1 MRDVAHPVTPS
12 NLIVGARI
20 GWQAAAGS
28 LLARVP
34 GEGVPQTDAPEV
46 VDHESGTLPA
56 HSLGMRLRFD
66 LGTLLLEDPPEGID
80 LCRLPGVVWDN
91 RVGLFRAPGY
101 RYRQLTCELTSRRIP
116 FQDLIR
122 QELAGPFRPAS
133 SGTAFSRPAP
143 SRPASPEQFP
153 VGPAT
158 AAEGAW
164 AKVELRPYQAAALAT
179 WELADRRG
187 LIVLPTGS
195 GKTRLALAAMAA
207 GADTAPETGT
217 ETGADTGA
225 RARAQTGP
233 FRRGMRCL
241 CLVPTRVLLT
251 QWQAEIGR
259 VYPGQVG
266 IWGDGAREI
275 AAVTVITFESAYRHM
290 DRLGNQFDL
299 LVIDE
304 AHHFGLGPQDEALEL
319 SVAPYRLG
327 LTATLPDHPD
337 RRRRLEHLVGPVLYE
352 LAVGDLAGLFLA
364 PFDLVTLTT
373 PLTRTEQVA
382 YLREVAGF
390 RPFFRAFF
398 GRSPG
403 AGWEDLCREAGR
415 CEAGRQA
422 MAAWRRARR
431 LVSFHAHKAEMVH
444 LLLERHRANKVLV
457 FTAGNEAAYT
467 IARREL
473 IMPITCDIGRPER
486 RSALDH
492 FAAGKLRALVSSQVL
507 NEGIDVPD
515 ADVAVVVGG
524 SGSEREHVQR
534 IGRLLRPS
542 PGKRAVIYELV
553 TRGTSEVEQ
562 AVRRRGILTRRT
574 GHLRP
579 EWGSA
584 ESSAVNRGTPAP

>member
-1 MRDVAHPVTPS
+1 
-12 NLIVGARI
+12 
-20 GWQAAAGS
+20 
-28 LLARVP
+28 
-34 GEGVPQTDAPEV
+34 
-46 VDHESGTLPA
+46 
-56 HSLGMRLRFD
+56 MRLRFD
-66 LGTLLLEDPPEGID
+66 LGTILLEDPPDGVD
-80 LCRLPGVVWDN
+80 LRRLPGVVWDN
-91 RVGLFRAPGY
+91 RVGRFRAPGY
-101 RYRQLTCELTSRRIP
+101 RYRQLAEALTSRGLP

-122 QELAGPFRPAS
+122 RDQED
-133 SGTAFSRPAP
+133 P
-143 SRPASPEQFP
+143 SWPASPEHLP

-158 AAEGAW
+158 AAEGPW
-164 AKVELRPYQAAALAT
+164 AQIELRPYQAAALAA

-187 LIVLPTGS
+187 LVVLPTGS
-195 GKTRLALAAMAA
+195 GKTRVALAAMATGAETRAEMGAETAA
-207 GADTAPETGT
+207 GAGT
-217 ETGADTGA
+217 QAAAGPSAG
-225 RARAQTGP
+225 TGP
-233 FRRGMRCL
+233 SGRGMRCL

-266 IWGDGAREI
+266 LWGDGAREV

-299 LVIDE
+299 LIIDE
-304 AHHFGLGPQDEALEL
+304 AHHFGRGPQDEALEL

-373 PLTRTEQVA
+373 PLTRPEQIA
-382 YLREVAGF
+382 YHREVACF
-390 RPFFRAFF
+390 RPFFQAFF

-415 CEAGRQA
+415 CEAGCQA
-422 MAAWRRARR
+422 IAAWRRARR
-431 LVSFHAHKAEMVH
+431 IVSFHTNKAEMVH

-486 RSALDH
+486 RSALDL

-515 ADVAVVVGG
+515 ADVAVVVG
-524 SGSEREHVQR
+524 SCGSEREHVQR

-562 AVRRRGILTRRT
+562 AVRRRGVLTRRT
-574 GHLRP
+574 GHWQP
-579 EWGSA
+579 ERAGRDAGSVASDGRTWGRA
-584 ESSAVNRGTPAP
+584 ERGGAQSSAVIRDAAVP

>member
-1 MRDVAHPVTPS
+1 
-12 NLIVGARI
+12 
-20 GWQAAAGS
+20 
-28 LLARVP
+28 
-34 GEGVPQTDAPEV
+34 
-46 VDHESGTLPA
+46 
-56 HSLGMRLRFD
+56 MRLLFD
-66 LGTLLLEDPPEGID
+66 LGTVILEDPPEEFD
-80 LCRLPGVVWDN
+80 PRRFPGVVWDN

-101 RYRQLTCELTSRRIP
+101 RYRQLIGELTARRIP
-116 FQDLIR
+116 FEDLIR
-122 QELAGPFRPAS
+122 QVPAWPFRPVSSWAAS
-133 SGTAFSRPAP
+133 SGPASSRPTSSWP
-143 SRPASPEQFP
+143 VSPERFP

-158 AAEGAW
+158 AAGDSWENI
-164 AKVELRPYQAAALAT
+164 ELRPYQAAALAA
-179 WELADRRG
+179 WDLADRRG

-207 GADTAPETGT
+207 GTASRA
-217 ETGADTGA
+217 ETGAESAAESAVEKGAKTGSPR
-225 RARAQTGP
+225 RAL
-233 FRRGMRCL
+233 RCL

-251 QWQAEIGR
+251 QWQAEIAR
-259 VYPGQVG
+259 VYRGQVG
-266 IWGDGAREI
+266 IWGDGAREV

-337 RRRRLEHLVGPVLYE
+337 RLRRLEHLVGPVLYE

-373 PLTRTEQVA
+373 PLTRNEQVV
-382 YLREVAGF
+382 YRREVAGF

-422 MAAWRRARR
+422 VAAWRRARR
-431 LVSFHAHKAEMVH
+431 LVSFHTHKADMVH

-457 FTAGNEAAYT
+457 FTASNEAAYT
-467 IARREL
+467 IAKHEL
-473 IMPITCDIGRPER
+473 IMPITCDIGRSER
-486 RSALDH
+486 RSALDL

-507 NEGIDVPD
+507 NEGLDVPD

-574 GHLRP
+574 GRLSP
-579 EWGSA
+579 E
-584 ESSAVNRGTPAP
+584 VRGAPIP

>member
-1 MRDVAHPVTPS
+1 
-12 NLIVGARI
+12 
-20 GWQAAAGS
+20 
-28 LLARVP
+28 
-34 GEGVPQTDAPEV
+34 
-46 VDHESGTLPA
+46 
-56 HSLGMRLRFD
+56 MRLRFD
-66 LGTLLLEDPPEGID
+66 LGTILLEDPPEGAE
-80 LCRLPGVVWDN
+80 LQRLPGVVWDN

-101 RYRQLTCELTSRRIP
+101 RYRQLTWELMSRRIP
-116 FQDLIR
+116 FQDLTW
-122 QELAGPFRPAS
+122 QEPARPFRPAS
-133 SGTAFSRPAP
+133 HRSAASR
-143 SRPASPEQFP
+143 SRFAQSVSPEQFP
-153 VGPAT
+153 VGPTT
-158 AAEGAW
+158 AAEGGW
-164 AKVELRPYQAAALAT
+164 ANVELRPYQAAALAA

-187 LIVLPTGS
+187 LVVLPTGS

-207 GADTAPETGT
+207 VAETEAEMGAETTAETATEAANETARETRT
-217 ETGADTGA
+217 ETDPS
-225 RARAQTGP
+225 RAAL
-233 FRRGMRCL
+233 RCL

-259 VYPGQVG
+259 VYRGQVG

-275 AAVTVITFESAYRHM
+275 AGVTVITFESAYRHM

-382 YLREVAGF
+382 YHREVAAF
-390 RPFFRAFF
+390 RLFFRAFF
-398 GRSPG
+398 GRSPE

-431 LVSFHAHKAEMVH
+431 LVSFHTHKAEMLH

-457 FTAGNEAAYT
+457 FTAGNEAAYA
-467 IARREL
+467 IASREL
-473 IMPITCDIGRPER
+473 IMPITCDIGRSER
-486 RSALDH
+486 RSALDL

-524 SGSEREHVQR
+524 CGSEREHVQR

-562 AVRRRGILTRRT
+562 AVRRRRTLTRRT
-574 GHLRP
+574 GHLRT
-579 EWGSA
+579 EWGGA
-584 ESSAVNRGTPAP
+584 ESPAVDRGTPAR

>member
-1 MRDVAHPVTPS
+1 MIGSTPA
-12 NLIVGARI
+12 ID
-20 GWQAAAGS
+20 
-28 LLARVP
+28 P
-34 GEGVPQTDAPEV
+34 P
-46 VDHESGTLPA
+46 SGTLPA
-56 HSLGMRLRFD
+56 TRLGMRLRFD
-66 LGTLLLEDPPEGID
+66 FGTILLEDPPDGID
-80 LCRLPGVVWDN
+80 LHRLPGVVWDN
-91 RVGLFRAPGY
+91 RVGQFRAPAY
-101 RYRQLTCELTSRRIP
+101 RYRQLAEALTSLGLP
-116 FQDLIR
+116 FQDLIWR
-122 QELAGPFRPAS
+122 EP
-133 SGTAFSRPAP
+133 PAP
-143 SRPASPEQFP
+143 SWPASAGRPP
-153 VGPAT
+153 VGPTT

-164 AKVELRPYQAAALAT
+164 AQVELRPYQAAALAA
-179 WELADRRG
+179 WELSDRRG
-187 LIVLPTGS
+187 LVVLPTGS
-195 GKTRLALAAMAA
+195 GKTRLALAAMA
-207 GADTAPETGT
+207 TGT
-217 ETGADTGA
+217 EPAPSG
-225 RARAQTGP
+225 
-233 FRRGMRCL
+233 RGLLCL

-266 IWGDGAREI
+266 IWGDGARDV

-290 DRLGNQFDL
+290 DRLGNRFDL
-299 LVIDE
+299 LIIDE

-327 LTATLPDHPD
+327 LTATLPDQPD

-364 PFDLVTLTT
+364 PFDQVTLTT
-373 PLTRTEQVA
+373 PLTRPEQIA
-382 YLREVAGF
+382 YHREVACF

-398 GRSPG
+398 GRSPQ

-422 MAAWRRARR
+422 IAAWRRARR

-486 RSALDH
+486 RSALDL
-492 FAAGKLRALVSSQVL
+492 FAAGQLRALVSSQVL

-524 SGSEREHVQR
+524 CGSEREHVQR

-562 AVRRRGILTRRT
+562 AVRRRRGLTRRT
-574 GHLRP
+574 GHWQPDRAGGDAGSDAGSV
-579 EWGSA
+579 EGNGRKWGRAPGGGNQNSA
-584 ESSAVNRGTPAP
+584 PKRDTAVP